1 MGKQFQKY
9 ILMGTL
15 PFLLGL
21 GACSLTWD
29 EPVYFEGEEPVD
41 SVEAVGLDD
50 VIVDDATL
58 DVNLTAPCLSE
69 EEDCAVSDGYL
80 TQKFEQTKT
89 VKEDMTLTDDTSI
102 SLSRPAGKKAMSVKD
117 KQAAKVVTSSSATSV
132 AGEIKAVG
140 APVKSEK
147 QESEDKVLYTT
158 VAFPEEIG
166 TNKTTETTLT
176 TTKIIKNPVAETA
189 PAEVPEGMM
198 PLKKTVTTI
207 TETTT
212 KVKQEKKVSK
222 GFPKTLAERVA
233 YGEEIQE
240 WEADAGRTLR
250 NLLMNWGLKSGW
262 TVVWKLD
269 RDYQLEAG
277 VVFKGTFVDVSSALI
292 RSFARATPAP
302 IGTFH
307 QGNRVL
313 VISTQ
318 EDENER

>member
-1 MGKQFQKY
+1 MGKQFQKM
-9 ILMGTL
+9 IMMGAL

-29 EPVYFEGEEPVD
+29 EPVSFEGEEPTEET
-41 SVEAVGLDD
+41 VELSDIIVAEEDTGLF
-50 VIVDDATL
+50 
-58 DVNLTAPCLSE
+58 APCASD
-69 EEDCAVSDGYL
+69 EEDCEAADGYL
-80 TQKFEQTKT
+80 TQKFSQTQVT
-89 VKEDMTLTDDTSI
+89 EELELPDDTAI
-102 SLSRPAGKKAMSVKD
+102 SLSRPASKNAVSVKD
-117 KQAAKVVTSSSATSV
+117 KQAGKVAPATVGTGAAVVAAKT
-132 AGEIKAVG
+132 E
-140 APVKSEK
+140 PVETKKET
-147 QESEDKVLYTT
+147 EDKVLYTT
-158 VAFPEEIG
+158 VAIPEEIG
-166 TNKTTETTLT
+166 TSKTTETTLT
-176 TTKIIKNPVAETA
+176 TTKIVKNPAVETVS
-189 PAEVPEGMM
+189 EDVPEGMM

-212 KVKQEKKVSK
+212 KVKKEPEPPKDFKKM
-222 GFPKTLAERVA
+222 TLAEKVS

-240 WEADAGRTLR
+240 WNANAGNTLR
-250 NLLMNWGLKSGW
+250 GLLMDWGAKSGW

-269 RDYQLEAG
+269 RDYHLEAG
-277 VVFKGTFVDVSSALI
+277 VIFKGTFVDVSSALI

>member
-1 MGKQFQKY
+1 MGKQFQKVV
-9 ILMGTL
+9 LMGAL

-29 EPVYFEGEEPVD
+29 EPVYFEGEGPENAQETVELNNIIVEENTD
-41 SVEAVGLDD
+41 LSV
-50 VIVDDATL
+50 
-58 DVNLTAPCLSE
+58 PCLSE
-69 EEDCAVSDGYL
+69 EEECEAADGYL
-80 TQKFEQTKT
+80 TQKFSQTET
-89 VKEDMTLTDDTSI
+89 VEKNLDLTDDTAI
-102 SLSRPAGKKAMSVKD
+102 SLSRPAGKNAVSVKD
-117 KQAAKVVTSSSATSV
+117 KQAGKLAPAAATAAIAGDMIVSA
-132 AGEIKAVG
+132 EKKKA
-140 APVKSEK
+140 ET
-147 QESEDKVLYTT
+147 EDKVLYTT
-158 VAFPEEIG
+158 VAIPEEIG

-176 TTKIIKNPVAETA
+176 TTKIVKNPAPEVAPE
-189 PAEVPEGMM
+189 EVPTGMM

-212 KVKQEKKVSK
+212 KVKKEKEP
-222 GFPKTLAERVA
+222 PKDFKKMTLAEKVA

-240 WEADAGRTLR
+240 WDANAGNTLKG
-250 NLLMNWGLKSGW
+250 LLTNWGDRAGW

-269 RDYQLEAG
+269 RDYHLEAG
-277 VVFKGTFVDVSSALI
+277 VVFKGTFVDVSGALI

-307 QGNRVL
+307 RGNRVL